1 MRPTRVIH
9 CFRAPI
15 GGLFRHV
22 RDLAGAQAGAGF
34 EVGLICDSL
43 TGDHAANDALDTL
56 EKACALGIRRIPMS
70 RTISPGDL
78 HAVREVAMVMADVD
92 ADVIH
97 GHGAK
102 GGAYARLATGRGH
115 AVAIYTPHGG
125 SLHYSAISPSG
136 FVFLALERLLA
147 QRTGGLVFE
156 SRFSRDTYVSK
167 IGRPGCPVRIIPN
180 GLAAEEFLP
189 VANASD
195 AADFVFVGELRHLKG
210 VDLLLRA
217 LAAIRAERPVT
228 AVIVGDGPDAA
239 AFRALTDSLGL
250 SASVGFPGAI
260 PARAAFALGRCLVV
274 PSRKESFP
282 YIVLEAAA
290 ARKPMIAANV
300 GGIPEIF
307 GPAARTLVR
316 PDSVEDL
323 TAAMRACLDAPEIM
337 RQRAEELALRVG
349 SEFSL
354 ERMVAAVNGFYGECT
369 EAAHGRTDGA
379 PAMAHP
385 AE

>member
-9 CFRAPI
+9 CFRAPV

-22 RDLAGAQAGAGF
+22 RDLAGAQAAAGY

-43 TGDHAANDALDTL
+43 TGDQAADDALVGL
-56 EKACALGIRRIPMS
+56 EKICALGIRRVPMS
-70 RTISPGDL
+70 RNIGPGDL
-78 HAVREVAMVMADVD
+78 HAVREVASAVSDFDLDV
-92 ADVIH
+92 VH

-102 GGAYARLATGRGH
+102 GGAYARLAVNGAH
-115 AVAIYTPHGG
+115 PVAVYTPHGG
-125 SLHYSAISPSG
+125 SLHYSATSPAG

-147 QRTGGLVFE
+147 RRTGGLVFE
-156 SRFSRDTYVSK
+156 SRFSRDTYLRK
-167 IGRPGCPVRIIPN
+167 IGRPACPLRVIPN
-180 GLAAEEFLP
+180 GLGSDEFVP
-189 VANASD
+189 VDSAPD
-195 AADFVFVGELRHLKG
+195 AADFLFVGELRRLKG
-210 VDLLLRA
+210 VDLLLQA
-217 LAAIRAERPVT
+217 LAVVRTERPLT

-239 AFRALTDSLGL
+239 EFRALTASLGL
-250 SASVGFPGAI
+250 TGSVSFPGAM

-290 ARKPMIAANV
+290 ARKPMIAASV

-307 GPAARTLVR
+307 GPGARSLVD

-323 TAAMRACLDAPEIM
+323 SAALRACLDAPEIT
-337 RQRAEELALRVG
+337 RQRAEELAFRVG
-349 SEFSL
+349 TEFSL
-354 ERMVAAVNGFYGECT
+354 DRMVCAVNAFYGECM
-369 EAAHGRTDGA
+369 AAARGRRSGVSA
-379 PAMAHP
+379 LAHP